1 MRKILIANRGEI
13 AVRIIRACRELG
25 IGTVAICS
33 TVDREALHC
42 RLADECYC
50 VGAAPSRKSY
60 LSVAQIMSVA
70 AVSGIDGIHPGYGF
84 LAENH
89 KFAHICEQYKI
100 KFIGPTPQ
108 QIKSLGDKIEAKKI
122 AATAGV
128 RLLQGSPDPVA
139 SEAEAL
145 QVARRIGY
153 PLIIKAAAGGGGRGM
168 KIVHAEEQLKNKFR
182 VAQSEAEAFFGNP
195 QVFIEKYLTSPRH
208 VEIQIMADGHGNVI
222 HLGERDC
229 SIQRH
234 HQKIIEEAPCPIV
247 NKKLRMR
254 MGNAALKIARAC
266 SYQSLGT
273 VEFLLDQN
281 GAFYF
286 IEMNTRIQVEHPVT
300 EMVTGIDLV
309 KEQIKLAAG
318 EKLPRLTSF
327 TQLQGHAIECRI
339 NAEDAVT
346 FVPSPGK
353 INDCHLPGGP
363 GIRIDS
369 MIYNGYRVPP
379 DYDSMLA
386 KLIAYGQ
393 DRDEAL
399 ARMNRALQEIKIEGI
414 KTNVNFHHK
423 IINHPAFRRGECSTG
438 FITELLNDGK

>member
-89 KFAHICEQYKI
+89 KFAHVCEQYKI

-229 SIQRH
+229 
-234 HQKIIEEAPCPIV
+234 
-247 NKKLRMR
+247 
-254 MGNAALKIARAC
+254 
-266 SYQSLGT
+266 
-273 VEFLLDQN
+273 
-281 GAFYF
+281 
-286 IEMNTRIQVEHPVT
+286 
-300 EMVTGIDLV
+300 
-309 KEQIKLAAG
+309 
-318 EKLPRLTSF
+318 
-327 TQLQGHAIECRI
+327 
-339 NAEDAVT
+339 
-346 FVPSPGK
+346 
-353 INDCHLPGGP
+353 
-363 GIRIDS
+363 
-369 MIYNGYRVPP
+369 
-379 DYDSMLA
+379 
-386 KLIAYGQ
+386 
-393 DRDEAL
+393 
-399 ARMNRALQEIKIEGI
+399 
-414 KTNVNFHHK
+414 FHSASSSE
-423 IINHPAFRRGECSTG
+423 NY
-438 FITELLNDGK
+438 

>member
-25 IGTVAICS
+25 IGTVAVCS

-50 VGAAPSRKSY
+50 IGAAPSRKSY

-70 AVSGIDGIHPGYGF
+70 AVSSIDAIHPGYGF
-84 LAENH
+84 LAENY
-89 KFAHICEQYKI
+89 KFAHVCEQYKI

-108 QIKSLGDKIEAKKI
+108 QIKKLGDKIEAKKI
-122 AATAGV
+122 AAAVGV
-128 RLLQGSPDPVA
+128 RLLQGSADPVA

-168 KIVHAEEQLKNKFR
+168 KIVHAEEQLKNRFR

-208 VEIQIMADGHGNVI
+208 VEIQIMADTHGNII

-229 SIQRH
+229 SLQRH
-234 HQKIIEEAPCPIV
+234 HQKIIEEAPCPRV

-266 SYQSLGT
+266 NYESLGT

-309 KEQIKLAAG
+309 KEQIKIAAG
-318 EKLPRLTSF
+318 EKLPRLTSL

-346 FVPSPGK
+346 FVPSPGT
-353 INDCHLPGGP
+353 ITDCHLPGGP

-386 KLIAYGQ
+386 KLIVHGQ
-393 DRDEAL
+393 DREEAL
-399 ARMNRALQEIKIEGI
+399 ARMKRALQEIKIEGI
-414 KTNVNFHHK
+414 KTNINFHSK
-423 IINHPAFRRGECSTG
+423 IINHPAFHRGECSTG
-438 FITELLNDGK
+438 FIAELLNNSK

>member
-1 MRKILIANRGEI
+1 MRKILIVNRGEI

-25 IGTVAICS
+25 IGTVAVCS
-33 TVDREALHC
+33 TVDRDALHC

-60 LSVAQIMSVA
+60 LSIAQIMSVA
-70 AVSGIDGIHPGYGF
+70 AVSGIDAVHPGYGF
-84 LAENH
+84 LAENY
-89 KFAHICEQYKI
+89 KFAHVCEQYKI
-100 KFIGPTPQ
+100 KFIGPSPQ
-108 QIKSLGDKIEAKKI
+108 QIKLLGDKIEAKKI
-122 AATAGV
+122 AAAAGV
-128 RLLQGSPDPVA
+128 RLLQGSADPVA

-168 KIVHAEEQLKNKFR
+168 KIVHAEEQLKKRFR
-182 VAQSEAEAFFGNP
+182 IAQSEAEAFFGNP
-195 QVFIEKYLTSPRH
+195 QIFIEKYLTSPRH
-208 VEIQIMADGHGNVI
+208 VEIQLMADEHGNVI

-234 HQKIIEEAPCPIV
+234 HQKIIEEAPCPRV
-247 NKKLRMR
+247 NKKLRLR

-266 SYQSLGT
+266 NYQSLGT

-281 GAFYF
+281 GVFYF

-309 KEQIKLAAG
+309 KEQIKIAAG
-318 EKLPRLTSF
+318 EKLTRLTSF

-339 NAEDAVT
+339 NAEDALT
-346 FVPSPGK
+346 FAPSPGK
-353 INDCHLPGGP
+353 ITYCHLPGGP

-369 MIYNGYRVPP
+369 MIYNGYHVPP

-386 KLIAYGQ
+386 KLIAHGQ
-393 DRDEAL
+393 DREEAR
-399 ARMNRALQEIKIEGI
+399 ARMNRALQELQIEGI
-414 KTNVNFHHK
+414 KTNTNFHSK
-423 IINHPAFRRGECSTG
+423 IINHPAFCKGECSTG
-438 FITELLNDGK
+438 FVAELLNGGK